1 MAIDGGSIR
10 SLPLAPAPMRV
21 TSKGQVTIPQAIRE
35 RWGLLPHTEVHF
47 VEEGGRVF
55 LEKDDSQPSR
65 GHEAVQ
71 RLQQARLRTRLST
84 DQLLALTRGETET
97 ADQF

>member
-1 MAIDGGSIR
+1 MAINGGIKKI
-10 SLPLAPAPMRV
+10 PAPLRV
-21 TSKGQVTIPQAIRE
+21 TSMGQVTIPQAIRE
-35 RWGLLPHTEVHF
+35 CCGLLPHTEVHF

-65 GHEAVQ
+65 GDEAMQ

-84 DQLLALTRGETET
+84 DQLLALHTRVRAGLVGP
-97 ADQF
+97 AL

>member
-1 MAIDGGSIR
+1 
-10 SLPLAPAPMRV
+10 MRV

-35 RWGLLPHTEVHF
+35 RCGLRPHTEVHV
-47 VEEGGRVF
+47 VEEGGRVY
-55 LEKDDSQPSR
+55 LEKDDSRPSR

-84 DQLLALTRGETET
+84 DQLLALTRGDSET
-97 ADQF
+97 ADQL

>member
-1 MAIDGGSIR
+1 M
-10 SLPLAPAPMRV
+10 
-21 TSKGQVTIPQAIRE
+21 
-35 RWGLLPHTEVHF
+35 HF

-65 GHEAVQ
+65 GDEAVQ

-84 DQLLALTRGETET
+84 DQLLALTHGEAET

>member
-1 MAIDGGSIR
+1 
-10 SLPLAPAPMRV
+10 MRV
-21 TSKGQVTIPQAIRE
+21 TSKGQITIPQAIRE
-35 RWGLLPHTEVHF
+35 RCGLLPHTEVHF

-65 GHEAVQ
+65 GTEAVQ

-84 DQLLALTRGETET
+84 DQLLALTRGDIDDIETG
-97 ADQF
+97 DQL